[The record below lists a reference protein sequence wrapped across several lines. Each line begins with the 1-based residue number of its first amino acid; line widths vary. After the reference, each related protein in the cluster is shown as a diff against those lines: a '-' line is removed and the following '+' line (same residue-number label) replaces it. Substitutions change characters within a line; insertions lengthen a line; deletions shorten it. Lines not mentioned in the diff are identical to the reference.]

1 MNEEDDVFKLIS
13 DFIKGKSGPPDMSAA
28 QLSVTGKL
36 NTDEITMPQLSR
48 DYGDFAAEYPVVTRA
63 MKHCSLSS
71 CLACFGAML
80 TLPEFQSNNR
90 RLEILIHLALM
101 FARGRVAL
109 TPGKASAWF
118 NQLDEGTCGR
128 VEDPAEDV
136 FVAPVTL
143 SSESFLV
150 FEGTAEGNAFQTQVF
165 LNALDDMPDRGAYLA
180 LKNSVRA
187 LLRVSQTMA
196 ERVGVDEFLVGNTV
210 PASKIGKP
218 GAEVW
223 SQLMKNVTFS
233 FDELDEIGVT
243 RQELQPF
250 IIHEDTFELLDK
262 LQPGHTP
269 VEAHPVYETKKGLIF
284 FAPSVIGL
292 AIRHFIIEQCI
303 EADMQEVLHASI
315 ANAYTRL
322 FSSEPFLGDT
332 RLTPQLAKHAGL
344 YVSHA
349 TKEIDSGRYLH
360 VVFVVDSFDGYEDG
374 TFAGHNDFDKTADF
388 VRRAIEEA
396 HSKVSER
403 AGYREAITLV
413 IGCGWGRGFGFGLH
427 ELPANWRIE
436 MIPAFD
442 AFTLSR
448 LPSFS
453 PLEIFRVL
461 DAKRCAEAMGIE
473 ILNANG
479 LLNLYAWMKENH
491 GHIIPHEKL
500 QDDFLVTPGGSFLH
514 LPINSNLNLR
524 QRANLGAHIKTLR
537 RPDGTLSRF
546 RRNSGTPRYGTDE
559 LSPFYVDLEGI
570 GGNLWRSVYLGK
582 KGAYWIEGRVPQGTD
597 ASLSYHMLAMVMH
610 WSEQVFRHLDEAV
623 ITENLNVCLEALFD
637 DHEMPIESTT
647 IPDEKE
653 ISSLVSAQPIEIAG
667 YTAAR
672 IQLHE
677 GYLLS
682 AQRHDNLGERIVV
695 RAMVSSILGQLQG
708 ALGDAQTEDI
718 VSAVMPSEHARH
730 FHGFTVPNVRDF
742 VRDDLPNSVVKIT
755 SLDDAQSRLGL
766 GWKCRDPSQGLY
778 INGLED
784 CKTYLRQL
792 VLAVVNELKGSL
804 SGFNRFETIYA
815 LLLNHEAAMKEFET
829 WRRTFASVNALST
842 VEGGATAE
850 ASESIAKLNAASMAS
865 RLVVEAAVS
874 ECPLEAG
881 LAPGRYDLAQLM
893 SRAALLHHL
902 GGYSVA
908 MEAGMMPAEIKISP
922 AGDVMMNHSFSDNI
936 ITPFGQSFQSQ
947 ALRDAADA
955 YVENY
960 AQPGASAD
968 DHSKSDK
975 SELDEMFEQAWFDEY
990 GSSIDEIAAIIGG
1003 FEAIAHT
1010 DRKAVIPMLLSE
1022 LITRLATDTGLEE
1035 ERLRVCVEPFLFT
1048 PRASWNDVPKG
1059 FEESSW
1065 HPWRFQRQ
1073 LSIVSRPIIQ
1083 LDTDEDPTCLI
1094 APAMTYMHILKFVS
1108 DARLGDFDQKFFRA
1122 GGSMFKWMGRINGSE
1137 GEEFNKSVAS
1147 EFHRC
1152 GWEAKA
1158 NLSDGQIFSR
1168 PKKQGFGDVDVL
1180 AWNQD
1185 QRRVLIV
1192 ECKDLS
1198 FAKTMGEIAWQL
1210 SKYKGEIKPNGQP
1223 DLLRKHLNRCEE
1235 IEENRQA
1242 LSMFV
1247 GFEVSTIDRILL
1259 MSQATPLQ
1267 FAKFGEENSVAV
1279 VTFREIEPTF
1289 GGERNG

>member
-28 QLSVTGKL
+28 QLSVTGQP

-63 MKHCSLSS
+63 MKRCSLSS
-71 CLACFGAML
+71 CLSCFGAML

-90 RLEILIHLALM
+90 RLEVLIHLALM
-101 FARGRVAL
+101 FARGRVSI

-118 NQLDEGTCGR
+118 NQLGKGTCGR

-136 FVAPVTL
+136 FVAPVAL

-150 FEGTAEGNAFQTQVF
+150 FEGTAEGNAFQTQLF
-165 LNALDDMPDRGAYLA
+165 LNALDDMPNRGAYLA

-187 LLRVSQTMA
+187 LLKVSQTMA
-196 ERVGVDEFLVGNTV
+196 ERVGVGESLIGNTV
-210 PASKIGKP
+210 PASRIGKP

-243 RQELQPF
+243 RQELHPF

-292 AIRHFIIEQCI
+292 AIRHFIIKQCI
-303 EADMQEVLHASI
+303 EADMREVLHASI
-315 ANAYTRL
+315 TNAYTRL

-332 RLTPQLAKHAGL
+332 RLTPQLSKFAGL

-374 TFAGHNDFDKTADF
+374 TFAAHNDFDKTADF

-396 HSKVSER
+396 HNEVSGR
-403 AGYREAITLV
+403 AGYREAVTLV

-427 ELPANWRIE
+427 ELPPSWRIE
-436 MIPAFD
+436 MMPAFD

-453 PLEIFRVL
+453 SLEIFRVL
-461 DAKRCAEAMGIE
+461 DAKRSAEAMGIE

-491 GHIIPHEKL
+491 GHIVPHEKL
-500 QDDFLVTPGGSFLH
+500 QDNFLDAPGASFLH

-546 RRNSGTPRYGTDE
+546 RRNGGTPRYGTDE

-570 GGNLWRSVYLGK
+570 GGDLWRSVYLGK
-582 KGAYWIEGRVPQGTD
+582 KGTYWIEGRVPQGTD

-610 WSEQVFRHLDEAV
+610 WSEQVFRHLDETLT
-623 ITENLNVCLEALFD
+623 TENLNVYLEAFFN
-637 DHEMPIESTT
+637 DHEMPVEATT

-653 ISSLVSAQPIEIAG
+653 ISSQVSTQPIEIAG

-682 AQRHDNLGERIVV
+682 SQRHDNLGERIVV
-695 RAMVSSILGQLQG
+695 RAMVSSILGQLQD

-742 VRDDLPNSVVKIT
+742 IRDDLPRSIVKIT
-755 SLDDAQSRLGL
+755 SLDDAHSRLGL

-778 INGLED
+778 INGLQD
-784 CKTYLRQL
+784 CKIYLRQL
-792 VLAVVNELKGSL
+792 VNAVVSELKTSL
-804 SGFNRFETIYA
+804 SNFNRLKTIYA
-815 LLLNHEAAMKEFET
+815 LLRNHEAAMKEFET
-829 WRRTFASVNALST
+829 WKRTFASVNALST
-842 VEGGATAE
+842 IEGVAMDE

-874 ECPLEAG
+874 ECPLDDG
-881 LAPGRYDLAQLM
+881 LTPGRYDLAQLM

-922 AGDVMMNHSFSDNI
+922 AGDVMMNHSFSDDV
-936 ITPFGQSFQSQ
+936 ITPFGQSYQSQ

-960 AQPGASAD
+960 AQPRAWEN
-968 DHSKSDK
+968 DHPKSDK
-975 SELDEMFEQAWFDEY
+975 SELDESFEQAWYDEY
-990 GSSIDEIAAIIGG
+990 GSSIDEIAAILGG
-1003 FEAIAHT
+1003 FETIAHT
-1010 DRKAVIPMLLSE
+1010 DRKAVMPMRLSE
-1022 LITRLATDTGLEE
+1022 LLARLAADTGLEE
-1035 ERLRVCVEPFLFT
+1035 ERLGTCLEPFLFA
-1048 PRASWNDVPKG
+1048 PRASWNDVPEG

-1083 LDTDEDPTCLI
+1083 LDTRHDPNCLV
-1094 APAMTYMHILKFVS
+1094 APAMTYLHILKFVS
-1108 DARLGDFDQKFFRA
+1108 DARLGDFDQKFFRT

-1137 GEEFNKSVAS
+1137 GEEFNETVAQ
-1147 EFHRC
+1147 EFRRC
-1152 GWEAKA
+1152 NWKASA
-1158 NLSDGQIFSR
+1158 NLSDGQILSR
-1168 PKKQGFGDVDVL
+1168 AKKQGFGDVDVL
-1180 AWNQD
+1180 AWNQE
-1185 QRRVLIV
+1185 QRRVLVV

-1198 FAKTMGEIAWQL
+1198 FAKTMGDIAWLL
-1210 SKYKGEIKPNGQP
+1210 SKYKGKVKPNGKP

-1247 GFEVSTIDRILL
+1247 GFEVNAIERVLL

-1267 FAKFGEENSVAV
+1267 FAKIGVENSVAV
-1279 VTFREIEPTF
+1279 VTFREIETTF
-1289 GGERNG
+1289 GSGRSG

>member
-28 QLSVTGKL
+28 QLSVTGTP

-63 MKHCSLSS
+63 MMHCSLRS

-101 FARGRVAL
+101 FARGRVAI

-128 VEDPAEDV
+128 VEEPAEDV
-136 FVAPVTL
+136 FVAPVAL

-187 LLRVSQTMA
+187 LLRVSQTLA

-250 IIHEDTFELLDK
+250 IIHEDAFELLDK

-284 FAPSVIGL
+284 FAPSVTGL

-442 AFTLSR
+442 AFTLLR

-461 DAKRCAEAMGIE
+461 DAKRSAEAMGIE

-500 QDDFLVTPGGSFLH
+500 QDDFLDTPGESFLH

-537 RPDGTLSRF
+537 RPMERSRDLGGTVG
-546 RRNSGTPRYGTDE
+546 RRDTAPMSYR
-559 LSPFYVDLEGI
+559 PFTLT
-570 GGNLWRSVYLGK
+570 LK
-582 KGAYWIEGRVPQGTD
+582 
-597 ASLSYHMLAMVMH
+597 
-610 WSEQVFRHLDEAV
+610 
-623 ITENLNVCLEALFD
+623 
-637 DHEMPIESTT
+637 
-647 IPDEKE
+647 
-653 ISSLVSAQPIEIAG
+653 VSATTCGDQ
-667 YTAAR
+667 
-672 IQLHE
+672 
-677 GYLLS
+677 
-682 AQRHDNLGERIVV
+682 
-695 RAMVSSILGQLQG
+695 SI
-708 ALGDAQTEDI
+708 
-718 VSAVMPSEHARH
+718 
-730 FHGFTVPNVRDF
+730 
-742 VRDDLPNSVVKIT
+742 
-755 SLDDAQSRLGL
+755 
-766 GWKCRDPSQGLY
+766 
-778 INGLED
+778 
-784 CKTYLRQL
+784 
-792 VLAVVNELKGSL
+792 
-804 SGFNRFETIYA
+804 
-815 LLLNHEAAMKEFET
+815 
-829 WRRTFASVNALST
+829 
-842 VEGGATAE
+842 
-850 ASESIAKLNAASMAS
+850 
-865 RLVVEAAVS
+865 
-874 ECPLEAG
+874 
-881 LAPGRYDLAQLM
+881 
-893 SRAALLHHL
+893 
-902 GGYSVA
+902 
-908 MEAGMMPAEIKISP
+908 
-922 AGDVMMNHSFSDNI
+922 
-936 ITPFGQSFQSQ
+936 
-947 ALRDAADA
+947 
-955 YVENY
+955 
-960 AQPGASAD
+960 
-968 DHSKSDK
+968 
-975 SELDEMFEQAWFDEY
+975 
-990 GSSIDEIAAIIGG
+990 
-1003 FEAIAHT
+1003 
-1010 DRKAVIPMLLSE
+1010 
-1022 LITRLATDTGLEE
+1022 
-1035 ERLRVCVEPFLFT
+1035 
-1048 PRASWNDVPKG
+1048 
-1059 FEESSW
+1059 
-1065 HPWRFQRQ
+1065 
-1073 LSIVSRPIIQ
+1073 
-1083 LDTDEDPTCLI
+1083 
-1094 APAMTYMHILKFVS
+1094 
-1108 DARLGDFDQKFFRA
+1108 
-1122 GGSMFKWMGRINGSE
+1122 
-1137 GEEFNKSVAS
+1137 
-1147 EFHRC
+1147 
-1152 GWEAKA
+1152 
-1158 NLSDGQIFSR
+1158 
-1168 PKKQGFGDVDVL
+1168 
-1180 AWNQD
+1180 
-1185 QRRVLIV
+1185 
-1192 ECKDLS
+1192 
-1198 FAKTMGEIAWQL
+1198 
-1210 SKYKGEIKPNGQP
+1210 
-1223 DLLRKHLNRCEE
+1223 
-1235 IEENRQA
+1235 
-1242 LSMFV
+1242 
-1247 GFEVSTIDRILL
+1247 
-1259 MSQATPLQ
+1259 
-1267 FAKFGEENSVAV
+1267 
-1279 VTFREIEPTF
+1279 
-1289 GGERNG
+1289 